1 MAKLG
6 KIRKIGKLG
15 KLAKVVGKT
24 AAGDNK
30 APAENKVTETKEEV
44 KEDEKENG

>member
-15 KLAKVVGKT
+15 KLAKVGKT

-30 APAENKVTETKEEV
+30 SPVENKVTETKEEV

>member
-15 KLAKVVGKT
+15 KLAKVGKT

-30 APAENKVTETKEEV
+30 SPVENKVTETKEEV
-44 KEDEKENG
+44 KEDEKEND